1 MSYPRVNYEMTE
13 DELKELLES
22 CKPTS
27 CIMVGAYAPSSPQE
41 RANRA
46 WQLFGS
52 GTVGAVA
59 VKHGRDFVGI
69 ELNSEYIALAEKRIR
84 ATQPPLMMAL

>member
-69 ELNSEYIALAEKRIR
+69 ELNSEYIEIAEKRISN
-84 ATQPPLMMAL
+84 ANYQIKLF